1 VNPSRQTPHQRL
13 SNAVHPEVTESRV
26 TRQWSSIERRL
37 PRRPSVA
44 RGPIWVAGVAV
55 LPLLAAGLYWFSARS
70 TPVPTTGTVIES
82 ASTPVTVTLRD
93 GSTLALDAQTRLRLL
108 RDEPQDVD
116 VELATGKANFDVT
129 HVGGRAFRVHAGI
142 VQVKVLGTRFE
153 VAKTPRK
160 EGTHIQVAVARGVV
174 EVQRQDGTGG
184 VRRLNAGET
193 WSALIPSSVSQP
205 QAALAPASTKPVRAS
220 AAAPPTEL
228 VRPAVTRPEAP
239 VEQLRPDLFSPERA
253 PPRPLAR
260 DDTRENAREN
270 RRLAREEKRNA
281 RARAA
286 ALARER
292 AVNSAT
298 LFKRGNLARR
308 TGQTHEAAEAYAE
321 LLKRFPQDGRAGLVA
336 FELGRIRMD
345 ALAQPKAAVEA
356 FGVALGSAPRASFRE
371 DALARIVVANDQLG
385 EYEACHTARDRY
397 LKDFPNGVHALAL
410 ATRCGKAAH

>member
-1 VNPSRQTPHQRL
+1 VNPSRHQPRL

-37 PRRPSVA
+37 PRRPPAA
-44 RGPIWVAGVAV
+44 RGPIWYVGMAAM
-55 LPLLAAGLYWFSARS
+55 PLLAAGLYWFSARS
-70 TPVPTTGTVIES
+70 APVPTTGTVIES

-174 EVQRQDGTGG
+174 EVQRQDATGG

-193 WSALIPSSVSQP
+193 WSALIPSIPSSVPQP
-205 QAALAPASTKPVRAS
+205 S
-220 AAAPPTEL
+220 AAQAPSATAPDAARAAT
-228 VRPAVTRPEAP
+228 VAQPVVVRPEAP
-239 VEQLRPDLFSPERA
+239 AAQLRPDLFAPERA
-253 PPRPLAR
+253 PAAEQERQS
-260 DDTRENAREN
+260 AREDN
-270 RRLAREEKRNA
+270 RNA

-286 ALARER
+286 ALTRER
-292 AVNSAT
+292 ATSSAT
-298 LFKRGNLARR
+298 LFKRANLARR
-308 TGQTHEAAEAYAE
+308 TGQTHEAADAYAE
-321 LLKRFPQDGRAGLVA
+321 LLKRYPDDGRAGLVA

-345 ALAQPKAAVEA
+345 ALSQPRAAVEA
-356 FGVALGSAPRASFRE
+356 FGIALRSAPRASFRE

-385 EYEACHTARDRY
+385 EYEACRTARDRY

-410 ATRCGKAAH
+410 ATRCGKSR

>member
-1 VNPSRQTPHQRL
+1 MNPSRQTPHQRL

-37 PRRPSVA
+37 PRRPVA

-129 HVGGRAFRVHAGI
+129 RVGGRAFRVHAGI

-184 VRRLNAGET
+184 IRRLNAGET
-193 WSALIPSSVSQP
+193 WSALIPSHSVSQP
-205 QAALAPASTKPVRAS
+205 SAALAPASANTVRGA
-220 AAAPPTEL
+220 AAAPTEA
-228 VRPAVTRPEAP
+228 VRPAVARPEAP
-239 VEQLRPDLFSPERA
+239 GQQVRPDLFSPERA
-253 PPRPLAR
+253 PPRSVA
-260 DDTRENAREN
+260 ENAREI
-270 RRLAREEKRNA
+270 RRLAREEKRDA

-292 AVNSAT
+292 ALNSAT

-308 TGQTHEAAEAYAE
+308 TGQTHEAADAYAE
-321 LLKRFPQDGRAGLVA
+321 LLKRFPDDGRAGLVA

-356 FGVALGSAPRASFRE
+356 FGIALRSAPRASFRE
-371 DALARIVVANDQLG
+371 DALARVVVANDQLG
-385 EYEACHTARDRY
+385 EYEACHSARDRY
-397 LKDFPNGVHALAL
+397 LRDFPNGVHALAL
-410 ATRCGKAAH
+410 ASRCGKAAH

>member
-1 VNPSRQTPHQRL
+1 VNSSRQAPRL

-37 PRRPSVA
+37 PRRATVA
-44 RGPIWVAGVAV
+44 RGPVWYAGVAA
-55 LPLLAAGLYWFSARS
+55 LPLLAAGLYWFSVRS

-116 VELATGKANFDVT
+116 VELAMGKANFDVT

-193 WSALIPSSVSQP
+193 WSALIPSHSVSQP
-205 QAALAPASTKPVRAS
+205 QAALAPASAKPGRAS
-220 AAAPPTEL
+220 AEAAPTE
-228 VRPAVTRPEAP
+228 VARPAVTLPEAP
-239 VEQLRPDLFSPERA
+239 VEQVRPDLFSPERA
-253 PPRPLAR
+253 PPAR
-260 DDTRENAREN
+260 DE

-286 ALARER
+286 ALVRER
-292 AVNSAT
+292 AINSAT
-298 LFKRGNLARR
+298 LFKRANLARR

-321 LLKRFPQDGRAGLVA
+321 LLKRFPDDGRAGLVA

-345 ALAQPKAAVEA
+345 ALSQPKAAVDA
-356 FGVALGSAPRASFRE
+356 FGIALRTAPRASFRE

-385 EYEACHTARDRY
+385 ELEACRSARDRY

-410 ATRCGKAAH
+410 ASRCGKPAH

>member
-1 VNPSRQTPHQRL
+1 VNSSRQAPRL

-37 PRRPSVA
+37 PRRATVA
-44 RGPIWVAGVAV
+44 RGPVWYAGVAA
-55 LPLLAAGLYWFSARS
+55 LPLLAAGLYWFSTRS

-108 RDEPQDVD
+108 RDEAQDVD

-184 VRRLNAGET
+184 IRRLNAGET
-193 WSALIPSSVSQP
+193 WSALIPSHSVSQP
-205 QAALAPASTKPVRAS
+205 AAALAPASANTDGAS
-220 AAAPPTEL
+220 VVAAPTE
-228 VRPAVTRPEAP
+228 AVHPVVTQPEAP
-239 VEQLRPDLFSPERA
+239 AEQVRPDLFSPERA
-253 PPRPLAR
+253 PPAR
-260 DDTRENAREN
+260 DD
-270 RRLAREEKRNA
+270 RRIAREEKRNA

-292 AVNSAT
+292 AINSAT
-298 LFKRGNLARR
+298 LFKRANLARR
-308 TGQTHEAAEAYAE
+308 TGQTHEAADAYAE
-321 LLKRFPQDGRAGLVA
+321 LLKRFPDDGRAGLVA

-345 ALAQPKAAVEA
+345 ALSQPKAAVDA
-356 FGVALGSAPRASFRE
+356 FGFALRSAPRASFRE

-385 EYEACHTARDRY
+385 EYDACRSARDRY

-410 ATRCGKAAH
+410 ASRCGKSAH

>member
-1 VNPSRQTPHQRL
+1 VNPSRQTPQQRL

-37 PRRPSVA
+37 PRRPVA
-44 RGPIWVAGVAV
+44 RGPIWVAGVAA
-55 LPLLAAGLYWFSARS
+55 LPLLAAALYLFSARS

-174 EVQRQDGTGG
+174 EVQRLDGTGG

-193 WSALIPSSVSQP
+193 WSALIPSHSVLQP
-205 QAALAPASTKPVRAS
+205 PAAQAPASANTARAE
-220 AAAPPTEL
+220 AAPAEV
-228 VRPAVTRPEAP
+228 VRPAVVAPEVP
-239 VEQLRPDLFSPERA
+239 VEQLRPDLFSPERS
-253 PPRPLAR
+253 PPQPLAQ
-260 DDTRENAREN
+260 DDARESAKD

-292 AVNSAT
+292 TVGSAT

-321 LLKRFPQDGRAGLVA
+321 LLKRFPDDGRAGLVA

-345 ALAQPKAAVEA
+345 ALAQPKTAVEA
-356 FGVALGSAPRASFRE
+356 FGIALRSAPRASFRE

-385 EYEACHTARDRY
+385 EYEACYSARERY

-410 ATRCGKAAH
+410 ASRCGKAAR

>member
-1 VNPSRQTPHQRL
+1 VNLSRQTPQQRL

-44 RGPIWVAGVAV
+44 RGPIWIAGVAA

-174 EVQRQDGTGG
+174 EVQRLDGTGG

-193 WSALIPSSVSQP
+193 WSALIPSHSVSLAP
-205 QAALAPASTKPVRAS
+205 AALAPASASPDRAS
-220 AAAPPTEL
+220 AEAAPTGAARPTATL
-228 VRPAVTRPEAP
+228 PEAP
-239 VEQLRPDLFSPERA
+239 AEQARPDLFSPERA
-253 PPRPLAR
+253 PPQPLAR
-260 DDTRENAREN
+260 DDARDSARD
-270 RRLAREEKRNA
+270 RRLAREEKRSS

-292 AVNSAT
+292 TVTSAT

-308 TGQTHEAAEAYAE
+308 TGQTHEAADAYAD
-321 LLKRFPQDGRAGLVA
+321 LLKRFPDDGRAGLVA

-345 ALAQPKAAVEA
+345 ALSQPKAAVEA
-356 FGVALGSAPRASFRE
+356 FGIALRSAPRASFRE
-371 DALARIVVANDQLG
+371 DALARIVVADDQLG
-385 EYEACHTARDRY
+385 EYEACNSARDRY

-410 ATRCGKAAH
+410 ASRCGKAGH

>member
-1 VNPSRQTPHQRL
+1 MNPSRHQPRL
-13 SNAVHPEVTESRV
+13 STAVHPEVTESRV
-26 TRQWSSIERRL
+26 TRQWSSIESRL
-37 PRRPSVA
+37 PRRPPAA
-44 RGPIWVAGVAV
+44 RGPIWYAGVAIM
-55 LPLLAAGLYWFSARS
+55 PLVAAGLYLFSARS
-70 TPVPTTGTVIES
+70 APVPTTGTVIES

-129 HVGGRAFRVHAGI
+129 HVGGRTFRVHAGL

-193 WSALIPSSVSQP
+193 WSALIPSRNVADQP
-205 QAALAPASTKPVRAS
+205 AARAPAATPTDTKTAVAATAGRAVVV
-220 AAAPPTEL
+220 AQ
-228 VRPAVTRPEAP
+228 PEAP
-239 VEQLRPDLFSPERA
+239 VEQLPDLFSPERA
-253 PPRPLAR
+253 APGER
-260 DDTRENAREN
+260 DQDERRTAREDRHN
-270 RRLAREEKRNA
+270 P

-292 AVNSAT
+292 VTSSAT
-298 LFKRGNLARR
+298 LFKRANLARR
-308 TGQTHEAAEAYAE
+308 TGQTHEAADAYAE
-321 LLKRFPQDGRAGLVA
+321 LLKRYPDDDRAGLVA

-345 ALAQPKAAVEA
+345 ALSQPRAAVDA
-356 FGVALGSAPRASFRE
+356 FVTALRSAPRASFRE
-371 DALARIVVANDQLG
+371 DALARIVVATDQLG
-385 EYEACHTARDRY
+385 EHDACKSARDRY
-397 LKDFPNGVHALAL
+397 LKDFPSGVHALAL
-410 ATRCGKAAH
+410 AGRCGKSAP